1 MYFINCF
8 IYTINKILKF
18 KVVLLSLSGSECT
31 LVNIQNSLR
40 AFWSPD
46 IFPALFHTWVC
57 CSCWK
62 KRIKMSAP
70 STPRGRKRSRGSP
83 PREYIL
89 INAIIISFVDFSA
102 LILHHAFSHSIFTS
116 KKCRSVLHSGPS
128 KLLWPMSTSWNFAR
142 QYVDKF
148 DYLFIWNEYLKKKK
162 LIDVGW
168 SCIREGWKKYVTFFA
183 HLWLIMP
190 SSDG

>member
-89 INAIIISFVDFSA
+89 INAIIIPLLISLPWFYIMLSLIQFLRWKCVDLFCTRVHRNYFDRCQPLGTLLVNMWINLITFS
-102 LILHHAFSHSIFTS
+102 
-116 KKCRSVLHSGPS
+116 SG
-128 KLLWPMSTSWNFAR
+128 MNT
-142 QYVDKF
+142 
-148 DYLFIWNEYLKKKK
+148 
-162 LIDVGW
+162 
-168 SCIREGWKKYVTFFA
+168 WKKRNSLT
-183 HLWLIMP
+183 
-190 SSDG
+190 